1 MKRSVQ
7 SRAIAIGDD
16 TSVPSPSILIRAARA
31 DEPEA
36 VALLAAYGAEL
47 VARGRPF
54 SPVNPPPGAA
64 GAAWVEVHEMEPP
77 GGVFLLVTEDGAAVA
92 CGGLRT
98 LDAAGGLGEVKRMY
112 VVPGARRRGHARRVL
127 AALEDEARRI
137 GLSRVRLDTNAQQP
151 EAVALYHACGYAEI
165 ADYNGS
171 PTATHWF
178 EKHLNDRLD
187 APGGVL
193 GRSPA

>member
-1 MKRSVQ
+1 
-7 SRAIAIGDD
+7 
-16 TSVPSPSILIRAARA
+16 VPSPSILIRAARA

-36 VALLAAYGAEL
+36 AALLAAYGAEL

-64 GAAWVEVHEMEPP
+64 GASWVEVHEMEPP
-77 GGVFLLVTEDGAAVA
+77 GGTFLLVCEDGAAVA

-98 LDAAGGLGEVKRMY
+98 LDAASGLGEVKRMY
-112 VVPGARRRGHARRVL
+112 VAPAARRRGHARRL
-127 AALEDEARRI
+127 LSALEEDARRI
-137 GLSRVRLDTNAQQP
+137 ALRRVRLDTNAQQP

-178 EKHLNDRLD
+178 EKTLDRRGD
-187 APGGVL
+187 
-193 GRSPA
+193 

>member
-1 MKRSVQ
+1 
-7 SRAIAIGDD
+7 
-16 TSVPSPSILIRAARA
+16 VPSPSILIRAARA

-36 VALLAAYGAEL
+36 AGLLAAYGAEL

-54 SPVNPPPGAA
+54 SPVSPPPGAA
-64 GAAWVEVHEMEPP
+64 GASWVEVHEMEPP
-77 GGVFLLVTEDGAAVA
+77 GGAFLIVCEDGAAVG

-98 LDAAGGLGEVKRMY
+98 ISSGLGEIKRMY
-112 VVPGARRRGHARRVL
+112 VAPAARRRGHARRLLDALEL
-127 AALEDEARRI
+127 AAREA
-137 GLSRVRLDTNAQQP
+137 GLQRVRLDTNAQQP

-178 EKHLNDRLD
+178 EKRL
-187 APGGVL
+187 
-193 GRSPA
+193 